1 MKKIILVE
9 TPSNKHGQS
18 NKVYKR
24 TLAASRAEQIFS
36 EHVILRRLARISR
49 DGVGGGGGGWVG
61 GGDGGC
67 GYEGCEDRG
76 NAGGGGVG
84 GERGRT
90 ETLAELAIAMRDIT

>member
-1 MKKIILVE
+1 M
-9 TPSNKHGQS
+9 
-18 NKVYKR
+18 
-24 TLAASRAEQIFS
+24 
-36 EHVILRRLARISR
+36 
-49 DGVGGGGGGWVG
+49 G

-90 ETLAELAIAMRDIT
+90 EILAELAIAMRDITQIQGKISISSI